1 MMHFQLKRA
10 KEMAQ
15 TCWRHRNEGEEG
27 TRVISIWKQT
37 VKVHV
42 AHFLIQPACTSLSL
56 PVKFISD
63 TVQRQLKVLWQ
74 PMASDLQETF
84 SAFHKAIKYLHSL
97 GRNQR
102 IPLESWNPGMS
113 RFFTYENKNIGIT
126 VNYWK
131 ATFLD
136 CLPCILYE
144 VFRNV
149 LACSENPGEAQ
160 QQC

>member
-27 TRVISIWKQT
+27 TRSASESKLWKCMW
-37 VKVHV
+37 HV
-42 AHFLIQPACTSLSL
+42 LIQPACTSLSL

-63 TVQRQLKVLWQ
+63 TVQWQLKVLWQ

-84 SAFHKAIKYLHSL
+84 SVFHKANIFTLWGETKGFL
-97 GRNQR
+97 
-102 IPLESWNPGMS
+102 WNPEILEWALFSLMKI
-113 RFFTYENKNIGIT
+113 RIT
-126 VNYWK
+126 VNYQK

-136 CLPCILYE
+136 CLPYILNE
-144 VFRNV
+144 AFRNV
-149 LACSENPGEAQ
+149 LAC
-160 QQC
+160 